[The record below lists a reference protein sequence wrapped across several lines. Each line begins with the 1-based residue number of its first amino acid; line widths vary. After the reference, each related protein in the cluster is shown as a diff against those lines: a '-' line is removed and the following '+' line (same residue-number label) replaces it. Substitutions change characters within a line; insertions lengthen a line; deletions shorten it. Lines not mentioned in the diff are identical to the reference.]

1 MRVSVACGPPLTAGV
16 RYEIHWGG
24 KEVCQ
29 QQWSLAKWGYRS
41 DLLARAGQGDVH
53 YLALPLLVVAGD
65 TLKVDGLVIARLKDF
80 LLLGGHQMKAL
91 W

>member
-1 MRVSVACGPPLTAGV
+1 MDKQYASNSGHWQNEVTGP
-16 RYEIHWGG
+16 
-24 KEVCQ
+24 
-29 QQWSLAKWGYRS
+29 

-91 W
+91 